1 MIIDDELQ
9 QVILQQDASAKKK
22 LNTDLPK
29 TSAEFAD
36 LFSQALVEDNTSK
49 AAANPLSKSIL
60 PDNDTEYRE
69 LSAVNYATMNRVI
82 LGTSENDADS
92 INGLEEEIY
101 SITAMLDGLDAY
113 AQKLTSSNSN
123 KAAWDDLQKIS
134 GQLASLQQRNNLPQG
149 LNAIVD
155 EIDVLATTEKFKMNR
170 GDYLL

>member
-9 QVILQQDASAKKK
+9 QVILQQDASTKKK
-22 LNTDLPK
+22 LNAELPK

-36 LFSQALVEDNTSK
+36 LFSQALVEDPNAK
-49 AAANPLSKSIL
+49 AQTNPLSKNIL
-60 PDNDTEYRE
+60 SDNSTEYRE
-69 LSAVNYATMNRVI
+69 LSAVNYATMNSVL
-82 LGTSENDADS
+82 LGTSSTDADS
-92 INGLEEEIY
+92 IGNLEEEIY

-113 AQKLTSSNSN
+113 AEKLTSSNSN

-134 GQLASLQQRNNLPQG
+134 GQLASLQQKNNLPQG
-149 LNAIVD
+149 LNALVD